1 MGLVRKIEEVAAG
14 LKAIFCLNNESVDD
28 LAATCASSCFS
39 EVSRCAPDLLCKR
52 VDDHHYEVVFIH
64 KDVDLDEAMHTAIEQ
79 IKTNHPKT
87 VIFVESDDDNSQRI
101 LQAINLNVDKTILTS
116 MDHDAICQQV
126 ERTITPRFELELN
139 ARYEKQLEEIIYGK
153 TQELQQTQ
161 HIDTLT
167 GFKNGEALKSA
178 FGDKTQKAVLFLDI
192 DKFDTI
198 NTLYGMK
205 TGDEV
210 LKFVAKRLARFLPD
224 NSSMFRISADEF
236 AILVKEPKE
245 KQVDHLGTQ
254 IITMFAES
262 PVVVS
267 DTNFDIHF
275 SIGTDHGVEYN
286 IYYNAKLAN
295 REAKSLGGKICVH
308 YHDESHFLK
317 LQQENHYWTN
327 ELKKA
332 LEEDRILV
340 YYQPMYNNHTGS
352 IDKYEALLRLETKGG
367 EIITPHF
374 FIQPAITAGLI
385 TNLSRI
391 VIDKSFKMFSNNDLC
406 FSFNLTDQDFAE
418 GYLRNFLKYKCEA
431 YNISPERV
439 YIEIL
444 EETSLNCSEDFLDQI
459 KGLKALGFKF
469 SIDDFGIE
477 KSNFSRVLDLEAEI
491 IKIDG
496 SFIRDLHDNEN
507 NHIIINS
514 IVDFAKKIGAKTV
527 AEFVENETTFNDIR
541 EMGVDY
547 AQGYLIGKPNPLL
560 IHDQSSI

>member
-1 MGLVRKIEEVAAG
+1 MKRIEEVAAG
-14 LKAIFCLNNESVDD
+14 LKAIFCLNDESVED
-28 LAATCASSCFS
+28 LAATCASSCFH
-39 EVSRCAPDLLCKR
+39 EVTRCVPELLYKR
-52 VDDHHYEVVFIH
+52 VDHHHYDVVFVH
-64 KDVDLDEAMHTAIEQ
+64 KDVLLNDMMQDAVEK
-79 IKTNHPKT
+79 IKANHPKT
-87 VIFVESDDDNSQRI
+87 VIFVECDDSNSERI

-116 MDHDAICQQV
+116 MDHDAFCQQV

-153 TQELQQTQ
+153 TQELHFKQ
-161 HIDTLT
+161 HIDMLT
-167 GFKNGEALKSA
+167 GFKNGEALKDA
-178 FGDKTQKAVLFLDI
+178 FGDKTPKAVLFLDI

-210 LKFVAKRLARFLPD
+210 LKFVSKRLARFLPE
-224 NSSMFRISADEF
+224 NSSIYRITADEF
-236 AILVKEPKE
+236 AILVAQPKE
-245 KQVDHLGTQ
+245 KQVDHLGNQ
-254 IITMFAES
+254 IIAMFAES
-262 PVVVS
+262 PIVVS
-267 DTNFDIHF
+267 DSSFDIHF
-275 SIGTDHGVEYN
+275 SIGTDHGVEYD

-295 REAKSLGGKICVH
+295 REAKSLGGKTCVH

-340 YYQPMYNNHTGS
+340 YFQPMYNNHTS
-352 IDKYEALLRLETKGG
+352 AIDKYEALLRLETKSG
-367 EIITPHF
+367 EIITPNF
-374 FIQPAITAGLI
+374 FLHQAISAGLI

-391 VIDKSFKMFSNNDLC
+391 VIDKAFKMFADNDYA

-418 GYLRNFLKYKCEA
+418 GYLKDFLAYKCETYGVDA
-431 YNISPERV
+431 KRV

-459 KGLKALGFKF
+459 KALRELGFKF

-496 SFIRDLHDNEN
+496 SFIRDLEDNEN

-527 AEFVENETTFNDIR
+527 AEFVEKESTLSNLQQ
-541 EMGVDY
+541 MGVDY
-547 AQGYLIGKPNPLL
+547 AQGYLIGKPDANLSYV
-560 IHDQSSI
+560 DRTA